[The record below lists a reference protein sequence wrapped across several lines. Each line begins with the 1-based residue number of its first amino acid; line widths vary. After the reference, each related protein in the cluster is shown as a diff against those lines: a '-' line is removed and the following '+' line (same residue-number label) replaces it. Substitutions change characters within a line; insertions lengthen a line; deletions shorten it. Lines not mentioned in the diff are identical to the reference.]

1 MNDLARTKLDS
12 AIRECDAHIG
22 KLERGQG
29 LLAEFFPLTA
39 RAFRSLD
46 ESRLEHIDQF
56 IYRFSKLQDAMG
68 KRLFPTLYGLLE
80 EDESPRPF
88 IDILTRLEKL
98 GVITD
103 AEDWQV
109 LRNIRNTIA
118 HEYPGASTNSHR
130 VESVVRKAS
139 GYAAN
144 VRACSGERHGKDVR
158 SRFQLS

>member
-1 MNDLARTKLDS
+1 MTTS
-12 AIRECDAHIG
+12 A
-22 KLERGQG
+22 
-29 LLAEFFPLTA
+29 FP
-39 RAFRSLD
+39 SLD

-118 HEYPGASTNSHR
+118 HEYPGSVEQTVTALNLLLEMLPVIRRMYERIRASAMAR
-130 VESVVRKAS
+130 M
-139 GYAAN
+139 
-144 VRACSGERHGKDVR
+144 
-158 SRFQLS
+158 

>member
-118 HEYPGASTNSHR
+118 HEYPGSVEQTVTALNLLLEKLPVMRRMYERARASAMAR
-130 VESVVRKAS
+130 M
-139 GYAAN
+139 
-144 VRACSGERHGKDVR
+144 
-158 SRFQLS
+158 

>member
-1 MNDLARTKLDS
+1 MNDLVRTKLDS
-12 AIRECDAHIG
+12 AIRECDAHMG

-29 LLAEFFPLTA
+29 LLAEFFPLTTS
-39 RAFRSLD
+39 AFPSLD

-118 HEYPGASTNSHR
+118 HEYPGSVEQTVTALNLLLEMLPVIRRMYERIRASAMAR
-130 VESVVRKAS
+130 M
-139 GYAAN
+139 
-144 VRACSGERHGKDVR
+144 
-158 SRFQLS
+158 